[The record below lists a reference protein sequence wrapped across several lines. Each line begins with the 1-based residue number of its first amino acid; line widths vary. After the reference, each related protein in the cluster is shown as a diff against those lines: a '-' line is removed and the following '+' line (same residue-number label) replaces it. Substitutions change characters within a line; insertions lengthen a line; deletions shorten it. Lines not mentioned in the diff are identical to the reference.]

1 MTKNVVV
8 APTMTNESLAG
19 PTWQGRIGAIVLVR
33 GGLLLAEAAEEAAE
47 HAALAGKC
55 RRGRWCLWPLRG
67 YRCVVVGP
75 GDGVHG
81 LCLVE
86 VIGAFDLR
94 HEPDQIP
101 VLHDLRFKT
110 NGAVGVPFGL
120 TAVVQV
126 HPHPELV
133 YASPQHVGIDAAV
146 AQRVDHPAGPVL
158 FHRPKVAGLRDCKIL
173 FGPMAQRL
181 NPSAGG
187 PSAGDPLADDPLA
200 SAPPAFAY
208 EAAQQILRDG
218 FGLTGSLT
226 ALAGERDQN
235 FRVDTAGGQR
245 FLFKISNP
253 ADTRPVLDMQ
263 TAALRHIEQVDPGL
277 PVMRAIPCPG
287 GDPWA
292 EVAGPDGRTYPAR
305 LFTFLP
311 GRPMAVTALTTEA
324 IRSIGQTT
332 ARLGR
337 ALRGFFHP
345 AADYEILWDITRLP
359 ALRPI
364 LGHIPDASRRAQVA
378 RVLDRFEAQ
387 VAPVLP
393 GLRAQVIH
401 ADLHSSN
408 VLLGEDLQVSGI
420 VDFGDMTHAPLVCDL
435 AVAIADMLYGR
446 DDAIDAAEDLIS
458 GYVAVTPL
466 EDDEAGLLADLVAA
480 RLAADITLAT
490 WRLGVYPDNAAYAA
504 GSEAGA
510 PAFLDSIEAAG
521 LDAVAERFRDACRG
535 LPYRRSATA
544 SLAGRR
550 RRALPRSPLFY
561 DHPVHLVRGE
571 GAWLFDPG
579 GRRYLDCYN
588 NVPVVGH
595 GHPRVVRAVAEQQRL
610 LATHSRY
617 LHEAIVELA
626 ERLQATLPPALDS
639 VIVVN
644 SGSEA
649 NDLAWRI
656 ARAAT
661 GNAGALVTEYAY
673 HGLTEATHAL
683 SPEEWAAGERPAHVG
698 TVPAPDG
705 YRGAYRRDQAGWAER
720 YAAHADEAVA
730 GLGERGLA
738 AMFID
743 PAFTADDILAPPPSY
758 LHEAARRVRALGG
771 LVIADEVQAGH
782 GRCGSHLWSFRPS
795 GIEPDMVVM
804 GKPMG
809 NGFPVAALVVKSDVL
824 GAVPEETELFSTFG
838 GNPVACAAAL
848 AVLAVIED
856 EGLVENAA
864 EVGGHLLDGLRAL
877 QQRHPVIGDVRGEGL
892 LLGVELVEDRQTRV
906 PASGQAHQVVEAMR
920 DRRILLGTTGPA
932 GNVLKIR
939 PPLVFQRDHA
949 DLVLENLSEVLSA

>member
-1 MTKNVVV
+1 
-8 APTMTNESLAG
+8 
-19 PTWQGRIGAIVLVR
+19 VR
-33 GGLLLAEAAEEAAE
+33 VD
-47 HAALAGKC
+47 AAL
-55 RRGRWCLWPLRG
+55 
-67 YRCVVVGP
+67 
-75 GDGVHG
+75 
-81 LCLVE
+81 
-86 VIGAFDLR
+86 
-94 HEPDQIP
+94 
-101 VLHDLRFKT
+101 
-110 NGAVGVPFGL
+110 
-120 TAVVQV
+120 
-126 HPHPELV
+126 
-133 YASPQHVGIDAAV
+133 
-146 AQRVDHPAGPVL
+146 AQRVDDPAGPVL
-158 FHRPKVAGLRDCKIL
+158 FHPHKLAGPQECKIL
-173 FGPMAQRL
+173 FGPMVQRL
-181 NPSAGG
+181 
-187 PSAGDPLADDPLA
+187 DPLAGDPLA
-200 SAPPAFAY
+200 SAPPAFSD
-208 EAAQQILRDG
+208 EAARQVLHDG
-218 FGLTGSLT
+218 FGLAGSLT

-235 FRVDTAGGQR
+235 FRVDTPDGRR

-253 ADTRPVLDMQ
+253 ADTEPVLDMQ
-263 TAALRHIEQVDPGL
+263 RAALRHIEQVDPGL
-277 PVMRAIPCPG
+277 PVMRAIPCTS

-292 EVAGPDGRTYPAR
+292 EVPGPDGRSYPVR

-311 GRPMAVTALTTEA
+311 GRTMAAAALSSGA
-324 IRSIGQTT
+324 LRSIGQTT

-359 ALRPI
+359 ALRPM
-364 LGHIPDASRRAQVA
+364 LVHVPDAARRAQVT

-401 ADLHSSN
+401 ADLSLN
-408 VLLGEDLQVSGI
+408 NLLLGEDLQVSGI

-435 AVAIADMLYGR
+435 AVAVADVLHGR
-446 DDAIDAAEDLIS
+446 EDTVGAAEVMIG

-466 EDDEAGLLADLVAA
+466 DDEEAGLLADLVAA
-480 RLAADITLAT
+480 RLAADITLTT

-504 GSEAGA
+504 DSESGA
-510 PAFLDSIEAAG
+510 PAFLDSIEAVG
-521 LDAVAERFRDACRG
+521 LDAVGERFRDACHG

-544 SLAGRR
+544 SLAERR

-561 DHPVHLVRGE
+561 DHPVHLVRGD
-571 GAWLFDPG
+571 GAWLFDAA

-626 ERLQATLPPALDS
+626 ERLQATLPPSLDA
-639 VIVVN
+639 VIVLN

-661 GNAGALVTEYAY
+661 GHAGALVTEFAY

-683 SPEEWAAGERPAHVG
+683 SPEEWAAGERPAHVA

-705 YRGAYRRDQAGWAER
+705 YRGAYRRDQPGWAER
-720 YAAHADEAVA
+720 YAAHVDEAAA
-730 GLGERGLA
+730 GLGGRGVA
-738 AMFID
+738 AMFAD
-743 PAFTADDILAPPPSY
+743 PAFTADGILAPPPGY
-758 LHEAARRVRALGG
+758 LRDVARRVRALGG
-771 LVIADEVQAGH
+771 LLVADEVQAGH
-782 GRCGSHLWSFRPS
+782 GRCGSHLWSFQPS
-795 GIEPDMVVM
+795 GIEPDLVVM

-809 NGFPVAALVVKSDVL
+809 NGFPVAALVVRSEVL
-824 GAVPEETELFSTFG
+824 AAVPGETELFSTFG

-848 AVLAVIED
+848 AVLDVIED
-856 EGLVENAA
+856 EGLVASAA

-892 LLGVELVEDRQTRV
+892 LLGVELVEDPQTRA
-906 PASGQAHQVVEAMR
+906 PAARRAHQVAEAMR
-920 DRRILLGTTGPA
+920 DRGILLGTTGSV

-949 DLVLENLSEVLSA
+949 DLLLETLGNVLGSLSGIFGRSGPG